1 MTERRISIDVKA
13 IFSGEPHPSN
23 PGITAETG
31 PVAMH
36 DAIEHD
42 IGAILFGYIRYLPAP
57 HGEGHGTLEHRPV
70 EHIGLLP
77 RID

>member
-1 MTERRISIDVKA
+1 MKSTMKSKPDSEEFYNDKEGVIVAA
-13 IFSGEPHPSN
+13 IFLRDGKE
-23 PGITAETG
+23 
-31 PVAMH
+31 
-36 DAIEHD
+36 
-42 IGAILFGYIRYLPAP
+42 ILFGDIRYLPAP